1 MAELTEDA
9 GMSRYHRHFSVG
21 TTLYHAGA
29 PANELY
35 LIRDG
40 RVRLFKRTRGV
51 ERTIG
56 LYGVEEVVG
65 EEALVPWAH
74 RSATAEAIEPVTALV
89 VESETFRA
97 LVRRRPDV
105 GDSVMEQLVRRLKR
119 AEEQIES
126 FLVEDPTIRVLDS
139 LLHAIDEAVDGRL
152 QISSL
157 ELSARAALDLDQVG
171 SVVGQ
176 LRERGYLA
184 VGDQTITIEDASA
197 LRELRDRLSL
207 GRDALEESR
216 CR

>member
-1 MAELTEDA
+1 MDEPTDDA
-9 GMSRYHRHFSVG
+9 GMSRYHRRFSAG

-35 LIRDG
+35 LIREG
-40 RVRLFKRTRGV
+40 RVRLFKRARGV
-51 ERTIG
+51 ERTLG
-56 LYGVEEVVG
+56 LYGAEEVIG

-74 RSATAEAIEPVTALV
+74 RSATAEAVEPVTALV
-89 VESETFRA
+89 IENETFRA
-97 LVRRRPDV
+97 LVRRRPEV

-126 FLVEDPTIRVLDS
+126 FLVPDPTIRVLNS

-152 QISSL
+152 QISAL
-157 ELSARAALDLDQVG
+157 ELSARAALDLDRVR

-176 LRERGYLA
+176 LRERGYLT

-197 LRELRDRLSL
+197 LRELRDQLAV
-207 GRDALEESR
+207 GDDSR
-216 CR
+216 E

>member
-1 MAELTEDA
+1 MEEPTHDA
-9 GMSRYHRHFSVG
+9 GMSRYHRRFPAG

-40 RVRLFKRTRGV
+40 RVRLFKRAHGV

-56 LYGVEEVVG
+56 LHGAEEMIG

-74 RSATAEAIEPVTALV
+74 RSATAEAVEPVTALV

-97 LVRRRPDV
+97 LVRRRPEV

-126 FLVEDPTIRVLDS
+126 FLVPDPTIRVLNS

-152 QISSL
+152 QISPL
-157 ELSARAALDLDQVG
+157 ELSARAALDLDRVK

-197 LRELRDRLSL
+197 LRELRDGLAL
-207 GRDALEESR
+207 RDDSR
-216 CR
+216 